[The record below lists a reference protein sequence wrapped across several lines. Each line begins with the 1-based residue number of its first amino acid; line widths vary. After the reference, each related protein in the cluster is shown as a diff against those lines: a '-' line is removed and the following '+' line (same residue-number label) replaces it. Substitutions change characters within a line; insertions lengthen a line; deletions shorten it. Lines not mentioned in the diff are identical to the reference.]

1 MPPRVHLGPMLFNI
15 FVSDLDSGIECTLS
29 KFAVDTKLSGVV
41 VAIEG
46 RDTIQRDLDRFEKRA
61 HVNLMRINKAK
72 CRVLHLCQEQF
83 QIEVKTGRGAPL
95 LKLSLAVERFPESK
109 KKSTVM

>member
-1 MPPRVHLGPMLFNI
+1 MLFNI

-46 RDTIQRDLDRFEKRA
+46 RDTIQRDLDRLEK
-61 HVNLMRINKAK
+61 
-72 CRVLHLCQEQF
+72 
-83 QIEVKTGRGAPL
+83 
-95 LKLSLAVERFPESK
+95 
-109 KKSTVM
+109 